1 LRRIF
6 GAMVSLLSFRTSQV
20 YTLGVAAILA
30 LASSSAA
37 AAAETDLL
45 EAATAGTNVTF
56 TVSAEGNPTPT
67 FQWLKDGA
75 KIPGATGVTL
85 VIPSV
90 TAANN
95 GVYNALATNSA
106 GWSLSN
112 DLILTV
118 GVGETKSTPS
128 FTLQPYPTAS
138 APAGSSITLSA
149 QAVGTPTP
157 VYQWLKNG
165 NAISSATSS
174 TLTLPSLT
182 SSDAATY
189 SVLAKNTVG
198 MATSSNSVL
207 TVVAP
212 SSVTVAPPPA
222 VIDPTPGAVDP
233 TPVVVQPTPAGVA
246 PAITMQ
252 PMNQTVTQGTN
263 VSFKVM
269 VSGTPAP
276 SLQWLKDGAV
286 ITGATGASYT
296 IMSVGSS
303 HAGTYTVM
311 AKNSAGRRPANQ
323 LC

>member
-1 LRRIF
+1 
-6 GAMVSLLSFRTSQV
+6 MVSLPSFRSSQA

-30 LASSSAA
+30 LATSFPASAA
-37 AAAETDLL
+37 ESDLL

-56 TVSAEGNPTPT
+56 TVSAEGNPAPT
-67 FQWLKDGA
+67 FQWLKDGT
-75 KIPGATGVTL
+75 KIPGATGVSL
-85 VIPSV
+85 VIPNV
-90 TAANN
+90 TTANN

-118 GVGETKSTPS
+118 GVAETKSAPS

-165 NAISSATSS
+165 TAISSATNS
-174 TLTLPSLT
+174 TLTLPSLAT
-182 SSDAATY
+182 SDAATY
-189 SVLAKNTVG
+189 SVLAKNSVG
-198 MATSSNSVL
+198 MATSTNSVL

-212 SSVTVAPPPA
+212 SSVTVAPPPP
-222 VIDPTPGAVDP
+222 VVNPTPVTVDP
-233 TPVVVQPTPAGVA
+233 TPVVAEPTPSGVA
-246 PAITMQ
+246 PVITMQ
-252 PMNQTVTQGTN
+252 PMNQTVSQGTN
-263 VSFKVM
+263 VSFKIVA
-269 VSGTPAP
+269 SGTPAP

-303 HAGTYTVM
+303 HAGTYTVT
-311 AKNSAGRRPANQ
+311 AKNSAGSTISQAAV
-323 LC
+323 LTVK